1 MKTLI
6 QFVVVALIFGGV
18 SAAVTV
24 FTQMRT
30 AVPTLASSESDP
42 VQSAEHAKPEG
53 EAPPVASAAS
63 EHAEPAGP
71 NHPDDARPEEHP
83 EVPDARVEEPHDVP
97 VKKDPHVPAPPAPAL
112 HDSGHAPVAGG
123 DSSKPKDVPVAV
135 RPAYAPEGDEAGALI
150 NLLRERSRNTA
161 DIERRLAERQ
171 DAMQMIF
178 EDLRAEQART
188 LKIRQNLSMELKASR
203 ESLDTALK
211 IIDEERVA
219 LQRDQ
224 AATRKAAEDAVRAAN
239 EERDRLRKQM
249 EQPATSPEASAGLRS
264 NDTAGPP
271 EDNVNLKKMASVF
284 DSMPAEN
291 VAKVFEQ
298 LVKNKR
304 PDAVVALMNA
314 MKERQSAKVLGL
326 IAESNPELAADLTDR
341 LKRLQ
346 TSTAKPVAE

>member
-6 QFVVVALIFGGV
+6 QFVVVALIFGGL

-30 AVPTLASSESDP
+30 AVLTLASSE
-42 VQSAEHAKPEG
+42 AEPAKSTEPPKPE
-53 EAPPVASAAS
+53 EAVAPVAPAVG
-63 EHAEPAGP
+63 EHAESAAPS
-71 NHPDDARPEEHP
+71 HPDAGTSEEHA
-83 EVPDARVEEPHDVP
+83 EVPVTPIEERHDLPAKIDSRAP
-97 VKKDPHVPAPPAPAL
+97 VPPAPAQ
-112 HDSGHAPVAGG
+112 HDPIHDPVAAE
-123 DSSKPKDVPVAV
+123 DANKLKDVPVAV

-161 DIERRLAERQ
+161 DVERRLAERQ

-188 LKIRQNLSMELKASR
+188 LKIRQKLSSELKASR

-224 AATRKAAEDAVRAAN
+224 AATRKAAEDAVRSAN
-239 EERDRLRKQM
+239 EERDKLRKQL
-249 EQPATSPEASAGLRS
+249 EQPAASPATADGARS

-271 EDNVNLKKMASVF
+271 EDNVNLKKMAAVF

-341 LKRLQ
+341 LKRLK
-346 TSTAKPVAE
+346 TSTAKPVTE

>member
-6 QFVVVALIFGGV
+6 QFVVVALIFGGL

-24 FTQMRT
+24 FTQLKT
-30 AVPTLASSESDP
+30 AVPTLASSEID
-42 VQSAEHAKPEG
+42 SATSEPAKPEG
-53 EAPPVASAAS
+53 AAPPAAGVVGEHPESADSSHPEATDSEEKPEPPVAPTEDLHDLPSKMS
-63 EHAEPAGP
+63 PHA
-71 NHPDDARPEEHP
+71 
-83 EVPDARVEEPHDVP
+83 
-97 VKKDPHVPAPPAPAL
+97 PAPAVPVP
-112 HDSGHAPVAGG
+112 HRATHDPVPPGDSGT
-123 DSSKPKDVPVAV
+123 PKDVPVAV

-150 NLLRERSRNTA
+150 NLLRERARNTA
-161 DIERRLAERQ
+161 DVEQRLAERQ
-171 DAMQMIF
+171 DAMQLIF

-188 LKIRQNLSMELKASR
+188 LKIRQRLSSELKASHQA
-203 ESLDTALK
+203 LDTALQ

-224 AATRKAAEDAVRAAN
+224 AATRKAAEDAVRSAN
-239 EERDRLRKQM
+239 EERDRLRKQL
-249 EQPATSPEASAGLRS
+249 EQPATSPNSAEGARS

-271 EDNVNLKKMASVF
+271 EDNVNLKKMATVF

-314 MKERQSAKVLGL
+314 MKERQSAKVLGV
-326 IAESNPELAADLTDR
+326 ITESNPELAADLTDR
-341 LKRLQ
+341 LKRLK
-346 TSTAKPVAE
+346 TSPAKPAAE

>member
-6 QFVVVALIFGGV
+6 QFVVVALIFGGL

-24 FTQMRT
+24 LTQLKT
-30 AVPTLASSESDP
+30 AVPTLASAEKDSATSEPS
-42 VQSAEHAKPEG
+42 KPEG
-53 EAPPVASAAS
+53 AAPPAAGAVG
-63 EHAEPAGP
+63 EHAESADSSHPEGTVSAEPPEALVAPIEERHDLPAKIGRHAPVPAGP
-71 NHPDDARPEEHP
+71 ARHDAT
-83 EVPDARVEEPHDVP
+83 HDP
-97 VKKDPHVPAPPAPAL
+97 V
-112 HDSGHAPVAGG
+112 VAGDG
-123 DSSKPKDVPVAV
+123 SKLKDVPVAV

-150 NLLRERSRNTA
+150 NLLRERARNTSEV
-161 DIERRLAERQ
+161 ERRLAERQ
-171 DAMQMIF
+171 DAMQLIF

-188 LKIRQNLSMELKASR
+188 LKIRQRLSSELKASHQA
-203 ESLDTALK
+203 LDTALQ

-224 AATRKAAEDAVRAAN
+224 AATRKAAEDAVRSAN
-239 EERDRLRKQM
+239 EERDRLRKQL
-249 EQPATSPEASAGLRS
+249 EQPATSPNSAEGARS

-271 EDNVNLKKMASVF
+271 EDNVNLKKMAAVF

-314 MKERQSAKVLGL
+314 MKERQSAKVLG
-326 IAESNPELAADLTDR
+326 IISESNPELAADLTDR
-341 LKRLQ
+341 LKRLK
-346 TSTAKPVAE
+346 TSTAKPAAE